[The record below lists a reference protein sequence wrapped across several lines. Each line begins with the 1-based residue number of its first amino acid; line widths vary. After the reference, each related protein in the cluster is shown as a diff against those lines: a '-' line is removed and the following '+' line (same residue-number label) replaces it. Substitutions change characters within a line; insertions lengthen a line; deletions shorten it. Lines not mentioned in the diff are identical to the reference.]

1 LLLCNTVPTLPA
13 ARALWCCDNWSSV
26 VLTGRTFSL
35 SALSG
40 IVSGRKRLTQCP
52 LSKAEW
58 VNELHRSSDFP
69 EVTEKNLKAGWGKE
83 RLSVFILRAAC
94 ASQTMSP
101 YSLLSLFCV
110 SSWELCRAIL
120 ARDGHLSRCSRAEGR
135 DTRKEPPW
143 LPLLLPTETNIGGA
157 AGLEGWRGEP
167 LAPEGLQGWLPW
179 LPFPSAGLA
188 SSTCNPL

>member
-83 RLSVFILRAAC
+83 RLSVFILRAA
-94 ASQTMSP
+94 
-101 YSLLSLFCV
+101 
-110 SSWELCRAIL
+110 LCQSNHVTL
-120 ARDGHLSRCSRAEGR
+120 
-135 DTRKEPPW
+135 
-143 LPLLLPTETNIGGA
+143 
-157 AGLEGWRGEP
+157 
-167 LAPEGLQGWLPW
+167 
-179 LPFPSAGLA
+179 FPSVPVLCLFMGALPSNPGKRWTPLPVQPSRGKGHEEGTAVA
-188 SSTCNPL
+188 SSAASHRN